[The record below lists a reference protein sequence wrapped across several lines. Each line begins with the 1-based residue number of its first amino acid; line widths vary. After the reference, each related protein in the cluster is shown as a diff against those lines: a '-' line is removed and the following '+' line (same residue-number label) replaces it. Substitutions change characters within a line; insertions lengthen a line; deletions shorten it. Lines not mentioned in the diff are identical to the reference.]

1 MELLYD
7 KNDEY
12 REYSVSKY
20 TIGSTFSKQKRLF
33 LPYIRKYEKLTEEEL
48 IHIFQYCKRRKMD
61 CFRFV

>member
-1 MELLYD
+1 MESLYD

-33 LPYIRKYEKLTEEEL
+33 LPYIRKYEKLKEEEL
-48 IHIFQYCKRRKMD
+48 IHILNIAKEEKWTALE
-61 CFRFV
+61 